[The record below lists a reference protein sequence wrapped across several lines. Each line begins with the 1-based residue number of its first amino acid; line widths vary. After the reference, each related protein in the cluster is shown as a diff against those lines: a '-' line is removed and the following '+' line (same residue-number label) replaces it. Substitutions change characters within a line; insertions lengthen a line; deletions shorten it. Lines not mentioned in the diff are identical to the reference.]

1 MLWEWIKCAVDT
13 QSEQMLLENST
24 DRLALSRVT
33 TDFQLVKKHST
44 CKYSILYKSNYNKI
58 RYGCMEKEGKWEGE
72 EGRGMREGE
81 ERERK
86 KGWGWGKRD
95 REKGREG

>member
-44 CKYSILYKSNYNKI
+44 CKYSILYKAKYNKI

-95 REKGREG
+95 REEGREG